1 MADTQRVAN
10 MAANNVTVIV
20 PTYNRADKLAKALDS
35 VLTQTCPPLETFV
48 IDDGSTDHT
57 EALINRYYP
66 TIHYLKQ
73 ENRGVSTARN
83 VGIQSANGEWL
94 AFLDSD
100 DEWRPNKLEMQ
111 MQRLKSEPDSLICH
125 TEEIWVRNGRRVNP
139 KKKHVKKGGW
149 IFEHCLPMC
158 AMSPS
163 SIIIHRSVFEDVG
176 LFDES
181 LPACEDYDLWLR
193 ITAKY
198 AVTFIDIPQIIKYGG
213 HEDQLSQ
220 KYWGMDRFRIQAL
233 NKLLGC
239 EQSKCHLSDHQ
250 RQAAAVMLTEK
261 IKIFALG
268 ARKRGREEEA
278 TEYESL
284 LVKMNPTNQM
294 NIASH
299 S

>member
-1 MADTQRVAN
+1 MADKQLPEN
-10 MAANNVTVIV
+10 SISVII
-20 PTYNRADKLAKALDS
+20 PTYNRAEKLAKALDS
-35 VLTQTCPPLETFV
+35 VLAQTTPAQEIIV
-48 IDDGSTDHT
+48 IDDGSTDRT
-57 EALINRYYP
+57 EALINHDYP
-66 TIHYLKQ
+66 TIQYHKQ
-73 ENRGVSTARN
+73 ENRGVSAARN
-83 VGIQSANGEWL
+83 VGIQSATSEWL

-100 DEWRPNKLEMQ
+100 DEWLANKLEVQ
-111 MQRLKSEPDSLICH
+111 MKRLKAEPDNLISH
-125 TEEIWVRNGRRVNP
+125 TDEIWVRNGRRVNP
-139 KKKHVKKGGW
+139 KKKHIKKGGH

-163 SIIIHRSVFEDVG
+163 SIIIHRSVLDDVG

-198 AVTFIDIPQIIKYGG
+198 PVTFIETPQIIKTGG

-233 NKLLGC
+233 NNLLNC
-239 EQSKCHLSDHQ
+239 EISRPQISVQQ
-250 RQAAAVMLTEK
+250 RQAAISTLAEK

-278 TEYESL
+278 AHYESL
-284 LVKMNPTNQM
+284 LAKVTPTRLLNT
-294 NIASH
+294 ASH
-299 S
+299 C